1 MQYFL
6 MIWFNRTLT
15 ILILYLLCTCIHFLS
30 IYQHERSITTF
41 NKISS
46 PYSHDIDVHL
56 PILRKTLSSSLQRN
70 KCLLIQNIF
79 STFQQI
85 TSIFKLLYWN
95 LNPHCM
101 ILSSLLDF
109 IHTEISYPCPSILYP
124 YHFARTWIIIKW
136 C

>member
-30 IYQHERSITTF
+30 IYQHERSITIF

-56 PILRKTLSSSLQRN
+56 LILRKTLSSSLQRN

-85 TSIFKLLYWN
+85 TSTRYIQIAVLKFKSTLHDSILIVGFYPHWN
-95 LNPHCM
+95 
-101 ILSSLLDF
+101 ILSMSQYPLS
-109 IHTEISYPCPSILYP
+109 ISFC
-124 YHFARTWIIIKW
+124 
-136 C
+136 